1 MYAKKD
7 FAMAKV
13 VLTSASLSS
22 TTTIKLASLS
32 NFKSQARRNRTW
44 SAAQRMIGG

>member
-13 VLTSASLSS
+13 LTSASLSL